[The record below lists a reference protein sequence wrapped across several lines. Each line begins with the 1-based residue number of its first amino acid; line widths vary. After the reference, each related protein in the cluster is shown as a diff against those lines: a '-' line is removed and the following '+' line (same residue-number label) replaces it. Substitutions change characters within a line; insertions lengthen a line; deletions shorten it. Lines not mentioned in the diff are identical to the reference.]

1 MANIDVDKIL
11 LSLGWFGPYQR
22 QQCVYFALAMTG
34 AAYAILAYIFA
45 AYRPP
50 FACDVPVNNSLV
62 ASVVNGTDIQL
73 IGSTCEINVVK
84 NKTNSSGHDVL
95 MTLPC
100 HYGYNYDIQ
109 QDTVITE
116 WDLVCQSEGK
126 GGLTQSMVTFG
137 QMFGSVIFLPLADR
151 YGRKKIMISVGFSMF
166 LVATLISL
174 SPNYYVYIAMKF
186 LTGATLEGYGMTM
199 YTYIFEMFP
208 GKYRSYIGI
217 FGAFW
222 WSTNV
227 ITLTA
232 FGYGLQNY
240 SWRILHLA
248 LGLMAFINLF
258 IFWLCDESLRWL
270 VANGKMK
277 EAQKLIQKIAM
288 KNKKD
293 PDKIVPLL
301 SSLDSEAENGVVYE
315 KEEKI
320 NNDIH
325 VTSPVNPVSSAI
337 DPVTSEVNPVTSRS
351 SNNPTVLDI
360 FRNAFV
366 CKIALI
372 WMFTWFTNGMT
383 YYGLLYSSVQL
394 EGSRFLNFFVNGL
407 VEYPSCVVFAILV
420 NMNSISRKKLT
431 IGFHLLA
438 GIAMILSVVLIS
450 FREKH
455 EIFVKLAIACS
466 FIAKTGI
473 AGSYNSIFI
482 YTPETFPTNLR
493 NMGIGIGAFGSHIG
507 GVIAPFATL
516 LAFHVEW
523 GPGVVFGACC
533 LIVSFLLLFLPE
545 TKGRPL
551 PQTIMEMKQWNKK
564 HCNQSDEKTIY
575 VN

>member
-22 QQCVYFALAMTG
+22 QQCVYFAFAMTG
-34 AAYAILAYIFA
+34 AAYAILAYTFA

-50 FACDVPVNNSLV
+50 FSCNVPVNNSLV

-73 IGSTCEINVVK
+73 IGSTCEIEVVR
-84 NKTNSSGHDVL
+84 NNTNSSGHDVL

-100 HYGYNYDIQ
+100 HYGYNYDIH

-137 QMFGSVIFLPLADR
+137 QMFGSVVFLPLADR

-174 SPNYYVYIAMKF
+174 SPNYYVYIAMRF
-186 LTGATLEGYGMTM
+186 LTGATLEGYSMTM

-227 ITLTA
+227 ITVTA

-293 PDKIVPLL
+293 PEKIVPLL
-301 SSLDSEAENGVVYE
+301 SSLDSEVENGVGYE

-325 VTSPVNPVSSAI
+325 VTSPVNTVSSPI
-337 DPVTSEVNPVTSRS
+337 DPVTSVDHVTSEVNPVTSEVNPVTSRS

-394 EGSRFLNFFVNGL
+394 EGSRFLNYFVNGL

-431 IGFHLLA
+431 IGFHLLT

-450 FREKH
+450 FRD
-455 EIFVKLAIACS
+455 
-466 FIAKTGI
+466 
-473 AGSYNSIFI
+473 N
-482 YTPETFPTNLR
+482 
-493 NMGIGIGAFGSHIG
+493 
-507 GVIAPFATL
+507 
-516 LAFHVEW
+516 
-523 GPGVVFGACC
+523 
-533 LIVSFLLLFLPE
+533 
-545 TKGRPL
+545 
-551 PQTIMEMKQWNKK
+551 
-564 HCNQSDEKTIY
+564 
-575 VN
+575 

>member
-84 NKTNSSGHDVL
+84 NNTNSSGHDVL

-126 GGLTQSMVTFG
+126 GGLT
-137 QMFGSVIFLPLADR
+137 
-151 YGRKKIMISVGFSMF
+151 
-166 LVATLISL
+166 
-174 SPNYYVYIAMKF
+174 
-186 LTGATLEGYGMTM
+186 
-199 YTYIFEMFP
+199 
-208 GKYRSYIGI
+208 
-217 FGAFW
+217 
-222 WSTNV
+222 
-227 ITLTA
+227 
-232 FGYGLQNY
+232 
-240 SWRILHLA
+240 
-248 LGLMAFINLF
+248 NL
-258 IFWLCDESLRWL
+258 WLCDESLRWL

-301 SSLDSEAENGVVYE
+301 SSLDSEAENGVGYE

-320 NNDIH
+320 NDIH

-372 WMFTWFTNGMT
+372 WMFT
-383 YYGLLYSSVQL
+383 
-394 EGSRFLNFFVNGL
+394 
-407 VEYPSCVVFAILV
+407 C
-420 NMNSISRKKLT
+420 ISRKKLT